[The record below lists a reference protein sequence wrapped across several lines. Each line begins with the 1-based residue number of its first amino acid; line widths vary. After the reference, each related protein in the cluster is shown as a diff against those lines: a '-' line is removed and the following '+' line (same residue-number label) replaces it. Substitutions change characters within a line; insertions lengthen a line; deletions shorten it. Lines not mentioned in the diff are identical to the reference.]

1 MLTQSNE
8 IGQLQTQFLLQERE
22 IRRARNNMK
31 DQQDAMQKQIDDIKK
46 NYSIL
51 VEQNPDFLIGKRPDW
66 YFEWQRVDTDTGWA
80 VANSDPRRNV
90 MCFGGNISIPN
101 TIDYINRVG
110 EKVTNNFYIP
120 VYMIINRYN
129 NYWSQPVYCIVAD
142 RNSKNP
148 FSRRQ
153 TTRKTI
159 AKLLYDFFDANNG
172 TDHGDMNVDRLDL
185 SNIHDFYIYRFFEFA
200 LGGL

>member
-31 DQQDAMQKQIDDIKK
+31 GQQDSMQKQINDIKK
-46 NYSIL
+46 NYSML
-51 VEQNPDFLIGKRPDW
+51 VEKNSDFLIGKRPDW
-66 YFEWQRVDTDTGWA
+66 YFEWQRVDTDTGWP
-80 VANSDPRRNV
+80 VASSVPRRNV
-90 MCFGGNISIPN
+90 MCFGGNISVPN

-120 VYMIINRYN
+120 VYMIVNRYDS
-129 NYWSQPVYCIVAD
+129 YWSEPVYYIKD
-142 RNSKNP
+142 DDGSNP
-148 FSRRQ
+148 FIRRQ
-153 TTRKTI
+153 TSTRTVADILK
-159 AKLLYDFFDANNG
+159 DFFDNNDG
-172 TDHGDMNVDRLDL
+172 ISWGRFDL